1 MPNNMHNPG
10 SLTAKRPVVA
20 LLVETS
26 NRYSRELL
34 RGIRDYSLEH
44 GQWVLH
50 LTEQGRGDLPPTW
63 LKSWRGHGIL
73 ARIENRSIEA
83 AVRRTRTPVV
93 NLSASGIGTDFPT
106 VISDS
111 SLVAQLA
118 ADHLVERGLRHF
130 AYCGEARFT
139 WSKRHGENFAAHLRR
154 LGYKCHV
161 FSSRA
166 KEYENIEQEQSA
178 LGEWLISLPKPAGIM
193 ACYDIR
199 GHQVLEVCRQ
209 CQIQVP
215 DELAVI
221 GQHNDE
227 LLCELCHP
235 PLSSVIPDP
244 RRAGYE
250 AARLLDCMMQ
260 GKPIKVG
267 VHNIPP
273 VGVAT
278 RQSTDLIAIPDH
290 QVAAAVRFI
299 RENACQRITVD
310 DVLRA
315 VPMSRTLLERKFRK
329 YMGIAPYEEILRI
342 KLRRA
347 NELLL
352 STDLPI
358 CEVAE
363 RTGFATAEYFS
374 ASFKQ
379 RFGFSPKG
387 LRQSKCFDVP

>member
-1 MPNNMHNPG
+1 
-10 SLTAKRPVVA
+10 
-20 LLVETS
+20 
-26 NRYSRELL
+26 
-34 RGIRDYSLEH
+34 
-44 GQWVLH
+44 
-50 LTEQGRGDLPPTW
+50 
-63 LKSWRGHGIL
+63 
-73 ARIENRSIEA
+73 
-83 AVRRTRTPVV
+83 
-93 NLSASGIGTDFPT
+93 
-106 VISDS
+106 
-111 SLVAQLA
+111 
-118 ADHLVERGLRHF
+118 
-130 AYCGEARFT
+130 
-139 WSKRHGENFAAHLRR
+139 
-154 LGYKCHV
+154 
-161 FSSRA
+161 
-166 KEYENIEQEQSA
+166 
-178 LGEWLISLPKPAGIM
+178 
-193 ACYDIR
+193 
-199 GHQVLEVCRQ
+199 
-209 CQIQVP
+209 
-215 DELAVI
+215 
-221 GQHNDE
+221 
-227 LLCELCHP
+227 
-235 PLSSVIPDP
+235 
-244 RRAGYE
+244 
-250 AARLLDCMMQ
+250 
-260 GKPIKVG
+260 
-267 VHNIPP
+267 